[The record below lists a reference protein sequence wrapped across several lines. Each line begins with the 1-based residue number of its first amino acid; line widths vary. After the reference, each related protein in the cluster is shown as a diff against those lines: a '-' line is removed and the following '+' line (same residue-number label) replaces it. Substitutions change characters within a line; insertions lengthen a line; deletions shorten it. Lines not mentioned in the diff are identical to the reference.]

1 MQKGGAADCVIPLI
15 TCSREQAERLG
26 RAVRFPTVTLVSG
39 DPLSQPG
46 YSEFR
51 AFEEF
56 LRGEFPL
63 TSRALRWEN
72 PSPLALL
79 LRWEPAD
86 GGTTQPAILLYA
98 HYDVVPAGPDAGWSH
113 PPFSGDLADGFVWGR
128 GTLDDKGALLAI
140 LEATEGLLAEGF
152 RPRRTIYLAFGGDEE
167 TSGRLGA
174 AAIAATLAAGGVR
187 LSCVLDEG
195 SFIVD
200 GVLPFIRRP
209 VAMVGVAEKGF
220 ANVEIVV
227 EGRAGDSSMP
237 GRGTSAG
244 ALAAVVAAIES
255 RPFPARLTPTV
266 QRFFRALA
274 PHAGR
279 LRGQGLRFMRPLW
292 PLFRRRLV
300 ADPSMDALVRT
311 TQAVTI
317 LRAGEKE
324 NVIPHQA
331 RAVINLRLLP
341 GDSSQS
347 ALARIERIA
356 RNHLSRR
363 FTLKASFLEG
373 TTRSEPVPESRLDA
387 NLWKIIEESIR
398 EISPL
403 AIVAPFLVVVYTDS
417 RKFVD
422 LTACIVRLLP
432 MVLGSAELAGIHA
445 FDERISLENYGR
457 MIRFYGT
464 FIRGAG
470 SAST

>member
-46 YSEFR
+46 YGEFR

-227 EGRAGDSSMP
+227 EGRAGHSSMP

-274 PHAGR
+274 PHAAELFGDGR
-279 LRGQGLRFMRPLW
+279 EA
-292 PLFRRRLV
+292 
-300 ADPSMDALVRT
+300 ADV
-311 TQAVTI
+311 
-317 LRAGEKE
+317 GKE
-324 NVIPHQA
+324 Q
-331 RAVINLRLLP
+331 RAVEKL
-341 GDSSQS
+341 S
-347 ALARIERIA
+347 A
-356 RNHLSRR
+356 
-363 FTLKASFLEG
+363 G
-373 TTRSEPVPESRLDA
+373 VTRPR
-387 NLWKIIEESIR
+387 
-398 EISPL
+398 
-403 AIVAPFLVVVYTDS
+403 VAQ
-417 RKFVD
+417 
-422 LTACIVRLLP
+422 
-432 MVLGSAELAGIHA
+432 
-445 FDERISLENYGR
+445 
-457 MIRFYGT
+457 
-464 FIRGAG
+464 
-470 SAST
+470 